1 MPAIYD
7 PAPATAEEPPRR
19 RLWLMLAVPL
29 LCFVLGLGAMGWLL
43 SRWDAGARVL
53 GIAPEAAPV
62 VMTAPEAGP
71 MPSAP
76 QQQQPAPV
84 AAPSGQTPI
93 VIDPEIARRVAAL
106 EQRLGQVGSEA
117 RTASGDADRAEG
129 LLVAFAARRALDR
142 GVSLGFLEGLLRQR
156 FGESQPRAV
165 GMIIAAARE
174 PVTLQELQDGLREI
188 GPQLI
193 GAGPEQGWWD
203 AFISELG
210 SLITVRREATP
221 SPEPAERL
229 RRATRRLE
237 VGQAEVALAEVLRMP
252 GREHGRD
259 WILRARRYVA
269 ARQALDAIETAALV
283 EPRLA
288 PAQIQGQAS
297 QASPAATP
305 QAAPPAPAP
314 SATSNQAR

>member
-1 MPAIYD
+1 MPAVYD
-7 PAPATAEEPPRR
+7 PAPASADEPPRR
-19 RLWLMLAVPL
+19 RLWLILAVPL

-62 VMTAPEAGP
+62 VMTAPA
-71 MPSAP
+71 SSP
-76 QQQQPAPV
+76 QASTPQQQPAPV

-142 GVSLGFLEGLLRQR
+142 GVSLGFLENLLRQR

-193 GAGPEQGWWD
+193 GAGPEQSWWD
-203 AFISELG
+203 AFMGELG
-210 SLITVRREATP
+210 NLITVRRESTP

-259 WILRARRYVA
+259 WIMRARRYVG

-288 PAQIQGQAS
+288 PAQIPGQA
-297 QASPAATP
+297 APAP
-305 QAAPPAPAP
+305 QAAQPPTPPPA
-314 SATSNQAR
+314 ATSNQAR

>member
-1 MPAIYD
+1 MPAVYD
-7 PAPATAEEPPRR
+7 PVSPVTADEPPRR
-19 RLWLMLAVPL
+19 RWLIWLGVPL

-43 SRWDAGARVL
+43 SRWDGGARVL
-53 GIAPEAAPV
+53 GIAPEPPPV
-62 VMTAPEAGP
+62 VMPAPEPASQQP
-71 MPSAP
+71 AP
-76 QQQQPAPV
+76 QPAAPV

-129 LLVAFAARRALDR
+129 LLVAFAARRAIDR
-142 GVSLGFLEGLLRQR
+142 GVSLGFLEALLRQR
-156 FGESQPRAV
+156 FGESQPQAV

-174 PVTLQELQDGLREI
+174 PVTLQELQVGLQEI

-203 AFISELG
+203 AFMAELG
-210 SLITVRREATP
+210 SLITVRRENTP

-229 RRATRRLE
+229 RRATSRLE
-237 VGQAEVALAEVLRMP
+237 AGQAEVALAEVLRMP

-259 WILRARRYVA
+259 WIMRARRYVA
-269 ARQALDAIETAALV
+269 ARRALDAIETAALV

-288 PAQIQGQAS
+288 PDQ
-297 QASPAATP
+297 P
-305 QAAPPAPAP
+305 QAAPSAQTQPAPAAAP
-314 SATSNQAR
+314 VGNQAR

>member
-1 MPAIYD
+1 MPAVYD
-7 PAPATAEEPPRR
+7 PAPPAAEEPPRR
-19 RLWLMLAVPL
+19 RWLLVLAVPL

-53 GIAPEAAPV
+53 GIAPDAAPV
-62 VMTAPEAGP
+62 VMNAPEAVP
-71 MPSAP
+71 PP
-76 QQQQPAPV
+76 TVTQQQQPAPV
-84 AAPSGQTPI
+84 VAPSGQTPI

-142 GVSLGFLEGLLRQR
+142 GVSLGFLEALLRQR
-156 FGESQPRAV
+156 FGESQPQAV

-174 PVTLQELQDGLREI
+174 PVTLQELQDGLRDI

-193 GAGPEQGWWD
+193 GAGPDQSWWD
-203 AFISELG
+203 AFMNELG
-210 SLITVRREATP
+210 SLITVRRENTP

-252 GREHGRD
+252 GSEHGRD
-259 WILRARRYVA
+259 WIMRARRYVA

-288 PAQIQGQAS
+288 PAEA
-297 QASPAATP
+297 PAP
-305 QAAPPAPAP
+305 QAAPAQAAAPAP
-314 SATSNQAR
+314 TPAATTNQAR

>member
-1 MPAIYD
+1 MPVYEPLGTVAGD
-7 PAPATAEEPPRR
+7 PPRR
-19 RLWLMLAVPL
+19 RWLPL
-29 LCFVLGLGAMGWLL
+29 IALPSLFFILGLGAMGWLL
-43 SRWDAGARVL
+43 ARWDTGARML
-53 GIAPEAAPV
+53 GIAPDQAPIVQAVPAAAAPAP
-62 VMTAPEAGP
+62 TAQ
-71 MPSAP
+71 MPAT
-76 QQQQPAPV
+76 QQPV
-84 AAPSGQTPI
+84 VAPSGQTPI

-142 GVSLGFLEGLLRQR
+142 GVSLGFLEALLRQR
-156 FGESQPRAV
+156 FGETQPQAV

-188 GPQLI
+188 GPQLV
-193 GAGPEQGWWD
+193 GAGPDQGWWD
-203 AFISELG
+203 ALRAEIS
-210 SLITVRREATP
+210 SLITVRRQNTP

-237 VGQAEVALAEVLRMP
+237 AGQAEVALAEVLRMP

-259 WILRARRYVA
+259 WIMRARRYVG
-269 ARQALDAIETAALV
+269 ARRALDAIETAALV

-288 PAQIQGQAS
+288 PAMTSAPLQPS
-297 QASPAATP
+297 P
-305 QAAPPAPAP
+305 QAPA
-314 SATSNQAR
+314 TR

>member
-7 PAPATAEEPPRR
+7 PNEPAAEEPPRR
-19 RLWLMLAVPL
+19 RWLVVLAVPL
-29 LCFVLGLGAMGWLL
+29 LCFILGLGAMGWLL

-53 GIAPEAAPV
+53 GIAQDPAPV
-62 VMTAPEAGP
+62 VMNAPETAPQT
-71 MPSAP
+71 SLP

-142 GVSLGFLEGLLRQR
+142 GVSLGFLEALLRQR
-156 FGESQPRAV
+156 FGESQPQAV
-165 GMIIAAARE
+165 GYIIAAARE
-174 PVTLQELQDGLREI
+174 PVTLQELQDGLQEI

-193 GAGPEQGWWD
+193 GAGPDQGWWD
-203 AFISELG
+203 AFMAELG
-210 SLITVRREATP
+210 SLITVRRQDSP

-237 VGQAEVALAEVLRMP
+237 AGQAEVALAEVLRMP

-259 WILRARRYVA
+259 WIMKARRYVV
-269 ARQALDAIETAALV
+269 ARRALDAIETAALV

-288 PAQIQGQAS
+288 PA
-297 QASPAATP
+297 
-305 QAAPPAPAP
+305 AAPPPVQTAPAQATPAPAP
-314 SATSNQAR
+314 APAATSNQTR

>member
-1 MPAIYD
+1 MPAVYD
-7 PAPATAEEPPRR
+7 PAPPATAEEPPRR
-19 RLWLMLAVPL
+19 RWLIWLAVPL

-53 GIAPEAAPV
+53 GIAAEQPPV
-62 VMTAPEAGP
+62 VMSAPEAGAQP
-71 MPSAP
+71 QPAP
-76 QQQQPAPV
+76 QQPAPV
-84 AAPSGQTPI
+84 VAPSGQTPI

-142 GVSLGFLEGLLRQR
+142 GVSLGFLEALLRQR
-156 FGESQPRAV
+156 FGESQPQAV

-174 PVTLQELQDGLREI
+174 PVTLQELQDGLQEI
-188 GPQLI
+188 GPQLT
-193 GAGPEQGWWD
+193 GAGPDQNWWD
-203 AFISELG
+203 AFMTELG
-210 SLITVRREATP
+210 SLITVRRQDSP

-237 VGQAEVALAEVLRMP
+237 AGQAEVALAEVLRMP

-259 WILRARRYVA
+259 WIMRARRYVS
-269 ARQALDAIETAALV
+269 ARRALDAIETAALV

-288 PAQIQGQAS
+288 PVAVAQ
-297 QASPAATP
+297 PA
-305 QAAPPAPAP
+305 QPAPAP
-314 SATSNQAR
+314 AAPATSNQAR

>member
-1 MPAIYD
+1 MSTVYD
-7 PAPATAEEPPRR
+7 PAPPPAAEQPPCRR
-19 RLWLMLAVPL
+19 WLVWLGVPL
-29 LCFVLGLGAMGWLL
+29 LCFVLGLGVMGWLL

-53 GIAPEAAPV
+53 GIVPEPQPV
-62 VMTAPEAGP
+62 VMSAPE
-71 MPSAP
+71 
-76 QQQQPAPV
+76 PAPPQPQPVAQPRSV

-106 EQRLGQVGSEA
+106 EQRLGQVGGEA
-117 RTASGDADRAEG
+117 RMASSDAGRAEG

-142 GVSLGFLEGLLRQR
+142 GVSLGFLEALLRQR
-156 FGESQPRAV
+156 FGETQPQAV
-165 GMIIAAARE
+165 GMVIAAARE

-193 GAGPEQGWWD
+193 GAGPEQSWWD
-203 AFISELG
+203 AFMSELG
-210 SLITVRREATP
+210 SLITVRRENTP

-237 VGQAEVALAEVLRMP
+237 AGQAEVALAEVLRMP

-259 WILRARRYVA
+259 WIMKARRYVG
-269 ARQALDAIETAALV
+269 ARRALDAIETAALV

-288 PAQIQGQAS
+288 PA
-297 QASPAATP
+297 AAQP
-305 QAAPPAPAP
+305 QTATPAPAP
-314 SATSNQAR
+314 AATSNQAR

>member
-7 PAPATAEEPPRR
+7 PVSPATEEPPNRR
-19 RLWLMLAVPL
+19 WLIWLGIPL

-53 GIAPEAAPV
+53 GIAPDPAPV
-62 VMTAPEAGP
+62 VMAAPDSAP
-71 MPSAP
+71 QPSAP

-84 AAPSGQTPI
+84 VSPSGQAPI

-142 GVSLGFLEGLLRQR
+142 GVSLGFLEALLRQR
-156 FGESQPRAV
+156 FGESQPQAV

-174 PVTLQELQDGLREI
+174 PVTLQELQDGLQEI

-193 GAGPEQGWWD
+193 GAGPDQGWWD
-203 AFISELG
+203 AFMVELG
-210 SLITVRREATP
+210 SLITVRRENTP

-237 VGQAEVALAEVLRMP
+237 AGQAEVALAEVLRMP

-259 WILRARRYVA
+259 WILRARRYVG
-269 ARQALDAIETAALV
+269 ARRALDAVETAALV

-288 PAQIQGQAS
+288 PAQAPQ
-297 QASPAATP
+297 PAPT
-305 QAAPPAPAP
+305 AAPAPAP
-314 SATSNQAR
+314 TAAPTSNQAR